1 MVNIQGVEEQYLEIT
16 LRYFSISKQNSVF
29 FTEVF
34 VSFLQRV
41 LTQCC
46 GKIELKQTCNSI
58 VFKSRILEKKFEE
71 KKIDCKLNDHSI
83 SGIHSNFEK
92 LLFFIAFSGQMK
104 MKFEKQKHG
113 FSSEQ
118 A

>member
-1 MVNIQGVEEQYLEIT
+1 L
-16 LRYFSISKQNSVF
+16 
-29 FTEVF
+29 
-34 VSFLQRV
+34 FLKAGYWR
-41 LTQCC
+41 
-46 GKIELKQTCNSI
+46 
-58 VFKSRILEKKFEE
+58 KKFEE

-83 SGIHSNFEK
+83 SRIHSNFEK

-104 MKFEKQKHG
+104 MKFEKRKHG